1 MNRMDFE
8 RGHIMENMTLLDFK
22 VQVVKL
28 PQPKAFL
35 IFEAFLKLKAGI
47 HYILANLLSYNN

>member
-22 VQVVKL
+22 VQVV

-35 IFEAFLKLKAGI
+35 IFEAILKLKAGI
-47 HYILANLLSYNN
+47 HYTLADFINA